1 MNIGII
7 CEYNPFHNG
16 HLYHI
21 NEIKKMFPESNII
34 LVMSSSFLQRGEASL
49 LDKWDKTSIA
59 LEYGIDIVTELPFA
73 FSTQS
78 ADTFARGAIQILKN
92 MNVDKI
98 VFGSE
103 LNDIETLKK
112 IANIQKEEQF
122 DISVK
127 KYMSDGINYPT
138 AVSRTIKDMINI
150 KIDTPN
156 DLLAISYIKE
166 IDRQKANI
174 EPICIKRTNNF
185 HEKELSSVITSAT
198 SIRNALKENIDIK
211 DYVPTI
217 TYKYLQK
224 ELYFTENYFELLK
237 FKILSANDLSIY
249 QTVDEGIGSRI
260 KKMILKSNSL
270 DELIDNVKTKRYT
283 HNKIKRMLIHILCGF
298 TKKQALTMKNSEY
311 IRILGFNEKG
321 KDVLNKIKKTSKLPI
336 ITGYSNIKS
345 DILDL
350 ELKVSQIYYLGS
362 KEKNKNYLM
371 ELEYKQKPIIK

>member
-21 NEIKKMFPESNII
+21 NKIKELYKDCNII
-34 LVMSSSFLQRGEASL
+34 LVMSSNFLQRGDASL
-49 LDKWDKTSIA
+49 IDKWDKTDIA
-59 LEYGIDIVTELPFA
+59 LEYGVDIVIELPFV

-92 MNVDKI
+92 MNVDAI

-103 LNDIETLKK
+103 INNIEVLTK
-112 IANIQKEEQF
+112 IANIQTEPAF
-122 DISVK
+122 NISVQ

-138 AVSRTIKDMINI
+138 AISRTIKDMLNI

-156 DLLAISYIKE
+156 DLLAVSYIKE
-166 IDRQKANI
+166 INRQDANI
-174 EPICIKRTNNF
+174 KPICIKRTNDF
-185 HEKELSSVITSAT
+185 HEKELNNSITSAT
-198 SIRNALKENIDIK
+198 SIRNALKNNIDVK
-211 DYVPTI
+211 NYVPKLS
-217 TYKYLQK
+217 YEYLK
-224 ELYFTENYFELLK
+224 KDLYFTEDYFELLK
-237 FKILSANDLSIY
+237 YKIISTSDLSIY

-283 HNKIKRMLIHILCGF
+283 HNKIKRMLVHILCGF
-298 TKKQALTMKNSEY
+298 TKKQALKMKNSEY

-321 KDVLNKIKKTSKLPI
+321 RLYLNKVKKMSKLPI

-350 ELKVSQIYYLGS
+350 ELKVSQIYYLTS

-371 ELEYKQKPIIK
+371 ELEYKHKPIIK